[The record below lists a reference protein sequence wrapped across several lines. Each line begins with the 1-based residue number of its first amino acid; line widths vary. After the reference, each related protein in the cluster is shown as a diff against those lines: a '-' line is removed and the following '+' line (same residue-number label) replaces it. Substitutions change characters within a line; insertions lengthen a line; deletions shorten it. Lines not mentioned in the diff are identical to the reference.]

1 MYVVPWGS
9 GEASIQS
16 ARRGACK
23 QQSLFMVM
31 VAVFPLRQEVGG
43 DRPRRTHG
51 HDTACARGRI
61 ASAPAGEDGA
71 GGRSGGQSNGGPAGI
86 IRGTARRARPADN
99 PGRTG
104 GDGAATGA
112 RLVDREDEAL
122 QVKGGGNRPRRTH
135 GHGTGRARD
144 RIAAAP
150 ADERGPSGGRGRSG
164 DHRAT
169 IVGG

>member
-51 HDTACARGRI
+51 HDTGRARGRI
-61 ASAPAGEDGA
+61 ASAPAGEGGA
-71 GGRSGGQSNGGPAGI
+71 GGRGGGQSNGGPAGI
-86 IRGTARRARPADN
+86 IRGTARRARPAGN

-104 GDGAATGA
+104 GDGAAARA